1 MMCVFQIDGGKW
13 GYSVRLAR
21 PSGKSRARSFSSR
34 VEAVFCPSSA
44 LKEVPVCVRSG
55 RGVFVEDKDKKKK
68 YHLHTCLF

>member
-21 PSGKSRARSFSSR
+21 PSGKSRASKLL
-34 VEAVFCPSSA
+34 EAVFCPSSA
-44 LKEVPVCVRSG
+44 LKEVSVCVRSG